1 MDEKVLNEIQNL
13 GDDDLLVLYHKIM
26 EHLDYLRS
34 CLIDTSVDIEGG
46 EIVNEQ
52 YRYMFYCKIN
62 GSRS

>member
-13 GDDDLLVLYHKIM
+13 GDDDLLALYHKIM

-46 EIVNEQ
+46 EIVNE
-52 YRYMFYCKIN
+52 
-62 GSRS
+62 